1 MTKGQLT
8 PGEKLEEGRSR
19 RWPPGRWRGRQE
31 AAGKRDPGGR
41 ENLAPGENYAPALA
55 PRGGRNRRGG
65 RRTRLGRRTPL
76 LGRTT
81 LPPSPQKAGL
91 DYLIKE
97 ADFPPRASEGWSK
110 ALVGL

>member
-55 PRGGRNRRGG
+55 PRGGRNRRGEEG
-65 RRTRLGRRTPL
+65 PGLAGELLERTR
-76 LGRTT
+76 